1 MRTMQIARLVVVFS
15 AGGAWGLL
23 AYAADLRV
31 PVEVRSLDVP
41 SDGFWNALS
50 VASDGKVYIGMCKH
64 GGTAHVIRYD
74 PVRDQVT
81 DLGAMAEATHEMWLG
96 KEPQAKVHVPLLE
109 AGDGR
114 LFFATHFGNFWY
126 NAREFERAAFPGS
139 HWLVLD
145 PKSGHIADLGI
156 AAENEGMMTIVLDRN
171 RDLLYGMTLP
181 RGHLVQYDIRR
192 GRTRDLGRISN
203 WDSIVRTLVI
213 DDAGRVYGSVAPNHV
228 FRYDPQ
234 KDLVELLPAV
244 LPHGEDIPAASWG
257 SSTGTAIW
265 RAALYHEGR
274 HKIYGIQAGSVELF
288 ELDPASG
295 EARLVAP
302 MCPDEFIGRSDV
314 PYASLALTRAPDDIL
329 YYAAEGSARRFD
341 YGGTE
346 GAGPRGPCA
355 HLITY
360 DFSSGKR
367 QDHGVMASTDGQ
379 QVLGAEGAAADA
391 AGNVYFVGGVQK
403 PGSRSAVSLI
413 IYRTT
418 QGRKNP

>member
-1 MRTMQIARLVVVFS
+1 MVVIF
-15 AGGAWGLL
+15 GACGACALP
-23 AYAADLRV
+23 ATPAVDLTV

-41 SDGFWNALS
+41 SDGFWNALT
-50 VASDGKVYIGMCKH
+50 VASDGRVYIGMCKH
-64 GGTAHVIRYD
+64 GGTAHVMRYD
-74 PVRDQVT
+74 PVLDQIT
-81 DLGAMAEATHEMWLG
+81 NLGAMAEATHEMWLG
-96 KEPQAKVHVPLLE
+96 KEPQAKIHVPFLE
-109 AGDGR
+109 ARDGR

-126 NAREFERAAFPGS
+126 SSRVFEPDGYPGS

-145 PKSGHIADLGI
+145 PRTGHITDLGI
-156 AAENEGMMTIVLDRN
+156 AAEHEGMMALALDRG

-181 RGHLVQYDIRR
+181 RGHLVQYDIRK
-192 GRTRDLGRISN
+192 GRTRDLGRIAN
-203 WDSIVRTLVI
+203 WDSIVRVLVV

-228 FRYDPQ
+228 FRYDPR

-244 LPHGEDIPAASWG
+244 LPHDKNIPAARWG

-265 RAALYHEGR
+265 RTAFYHAGR

-288 ELDPASG
+288 ELDPVSG
-295 EARLVAP
+295 EARPVAP

-314 PYASLALTRAPDDIL
+314 PYASLALTRGPDDIL
-329 YYAAEGSARRFD
+329 YYAAQSSARRFD

-346 GAGPRGPCA
+346 GAGAKGPRA

-367 QDHGVMASTDGQ
+367 QDHGAMAGPKGE

-403 PGSRSAVSLI
+403 PGSPLAVSLI
-413 IYRTT
+413 IYRTK